1 MIIVAAGPVANF
13 VLAAVLFAL
22 LFAFTGKPVTV
33 PVVGDVVAD
42 SPAAKA
48 GLQAGDRIV
57 SIAGQPIS
65 RFEDIQGIVSHSAG
79 VSLALSISRDGKTIE
94 TTAIP
99 KASGKV
105 GILGIRGGKVEYEP
119 VSLFAAI
126 PEGISET
133 YQVSVATLQGIGQML
148 TGTRSTDEL
157 GGPLKIAQLSGQVA
171 ALGFKYLINLI
182 AVLSVNLGLLNLF
195 PVPVLDG
202 GHLVFYTIEAIR
214 GRPMSARRQDFA
226 FKVGLALIVSLF
238 VFVTRNDIMASDWF
252 QHLMKLI

>member
-1 MIIVAAGPVANF
+1 
-13 VLAAVLFAL
+13 
-22 LFAFTGKPVTV
+22 
-33 PVVGDVVAD
+33 
-42 SPAAKA
+42 
-48 GLQAGDRIV
+48 
-57 SIAGQPIS
+57 
-65 RFEDIQGIVSHSAG
+65 
-79 VSLALSISRDGKTIE
+79 
-94 TTAIP
+94 
-99 KASGKV
+99 
-105 GILGIRGGKVEYEP
+105 
-119 VSLFAAI
+119 
-126 PEGISET
+126 
-133 YQVSVATLQGIGQML
+133 ML